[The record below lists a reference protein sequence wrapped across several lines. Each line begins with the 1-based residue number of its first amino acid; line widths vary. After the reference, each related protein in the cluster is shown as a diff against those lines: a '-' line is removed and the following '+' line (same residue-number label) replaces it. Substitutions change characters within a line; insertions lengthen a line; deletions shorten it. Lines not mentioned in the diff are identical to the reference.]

1 MNDGGAARPDRGGY
15 RAGMPPA
22 LVLASASPRRRAL
35 LAQAGLTF
43 EVIPVDRDERALPG
57 EAPEALA
64 SRLARQK
71 AQAIAGSLSP
81 LLGRVV
87 LGADTLVV
95 LDGVILGK
103 PRDADQAISHLRRL
117 VGRSHRVLTA
127 VALAR
132 SDPPSLQE
140 LRVESVVTMCA
151 ASDDEIRAYAATGE
165 SLDKAGAYAV
175 QGQGRRFVAQI
186 VGSETNVIGLPMEET
201 LAALRELG
209 VEA

>member
-1 MNDGGAARPDRGGY
+1 MNDGGAARLDRGRY

-22 LVLASASPRRRAL
+22 LVLASASPRRRTL
-35 LAQAGLTF
+35 LAQAGLAF
-43 EVIPVDRDERALPG
+43 EVIPVDLDERALPG

-71 AQAIAGSLSP
+71 AQAITTSLGP
-81 LLGRVV
+81 LPGRVV

-95 LDGVILGK
+95 LDGAILGK

-132 SDPPSLQE
+132 SDPPALKE
-140 LRVESVVTMCA
+140 LRVESVVMMCA
-151 ASDDEIRAYAATGE
+151 ASDDEIRAYVGTGE

-209 VEA
+209 VGA

>member
-1 MNDGGAARPDRGGY
+1 
-15 RAGMPPA
+15 MPPA
-22 LVLASASPRRRAL
+22 LVLASASPRRRTL
-35 LAQAGLTF
+35 LAQAGLAF
-43 EVIPVDRDERALPG
+43 EVIPVDLDERALPG

-71 AQAIAGSLSP
+71 AQAITTSLGP
-81 LLGRVV
+81 LPGRVV

-95 LDGVILGK
+95 LDGAILGK

-132 SDPPSLQE
+132 SDPPALKE
-140 LRVESVVTMCA
+140 LRVESVVMMCA
-151 ASDDEIRAYAATGE
+151 ASDDEIRAYVGTGE

-209 VEA
+209 VGA